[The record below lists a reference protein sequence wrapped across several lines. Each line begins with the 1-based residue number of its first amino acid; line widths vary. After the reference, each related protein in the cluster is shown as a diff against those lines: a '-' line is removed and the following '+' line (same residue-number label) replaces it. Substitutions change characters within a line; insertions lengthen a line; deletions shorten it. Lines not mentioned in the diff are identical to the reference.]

1 MTWGRPPTPVNRA
14 LYRYLAEL
22 AVPDDPITARLA
34 EETRRVL
41 PDQSSMQVGIDQ
53 AKLLYLLVR
62 LVRAR
67 TVVEVGTFTGM
78 SSLWMA
84 RALEPG
90 GRVICFDRSDEWT
103 SIARRYWEEAG
114 VADRIELRIGQAAEQ
129 LGILPAEPHVDLAFI
144 DADKYNY
151 PTYLELLAP
160 RLRSGGLLLADNVL
174 WAGRI
179 IDRFDEGRRRPR
191 LEGVQPQGRR
201 PPRPR
206 VGDPH
211 RRRRA
216 DPRGQTVRLTIR
228 TRSRPRRSALWPIRA
243 PLRWSPAAG

>member
-179 IDRFDEGRRRPR
+179 IDRFDEGDDALGLREFNRRVADHPD
-191 LEGVQPQGRR
+191 LESVILT
-201 PPRPR
+201 
-206 VGDPH
+206 VGD
-211 RRRRA
+211 
-216 DPRGQTVRLTIR
+216 GLTLAVKR
-228 TRSRPRRSALWPIRA
+228 
-243 PLRWSPAAG
+243 